1 MRVRISYSVDFK
13 DVPLECARM
22 LHDAALQMKE
32 VREEISDLV
41 KQLDDDKAQGWL
53 AKDRIDRCRK
63 KLAKLDAVLED
74 NDMIL
79 QGYFE
84 TKESH
89 EEKSDVSEG

>member
-1 MRVRISYSVDFK
+1 MRVRISYSVDLK

-22 LHDAALQMKE
+22 LHDAASQMEEVKKE
-32 VREEISDLV
+32 VGDIVR
-41 KQLDDDKAQGWL
+41 QLDDGKAQLWIV
-53 AKDRIDRCRK
+53 KDNIDRCRR